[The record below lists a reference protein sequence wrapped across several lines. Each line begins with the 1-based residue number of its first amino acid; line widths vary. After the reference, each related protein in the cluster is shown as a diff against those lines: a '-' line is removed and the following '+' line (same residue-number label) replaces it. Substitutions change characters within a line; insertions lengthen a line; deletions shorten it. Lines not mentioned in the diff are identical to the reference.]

1 MSKLYKVIC
10 NAAAVECGVKIGD
23 ICSLLKEIDG
33 DVAWFHNDSW
43 DDDGTWCLSYT
54 VVEELAETN

>member
-23 ICSLLKEIDG
+23 ICSLSKEING
-33 DVAWFHNDSW
+33 NVAWFHNDSW
-43 DDDGTWCLSYT
+43 DDDGVWCLGWND
-54 VVEELAETN
+54 VEEIIETN

>member
-23 ICSLLKEIDG
+23 IFYPIIFK
-33 DVAWFHNDSW
+33 DS
-43 DDDGTWCLSYT
+43 C
-54 VVEELAETN
+54 